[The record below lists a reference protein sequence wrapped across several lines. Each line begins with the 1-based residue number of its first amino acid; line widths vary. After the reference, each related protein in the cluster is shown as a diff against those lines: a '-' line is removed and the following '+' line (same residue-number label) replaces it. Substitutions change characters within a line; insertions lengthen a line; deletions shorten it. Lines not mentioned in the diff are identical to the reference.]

1 MDQTVLRILEYPK
14 VLDMLADKTGSVLGK
29 ELVHA
34 LAPVNDSQ
42 QVEQWLAETAEA
54 RAIVDNAKTLP
65 LGGVRDIRAM
75 VKRCDL
81 GSLLEPHELLAVGG
95 TLAAARRI
103 RAFFGDM
110 LELFP
115 LLTEKSYELTELRSI
130 ENTIEN
136 TINEHGS
143 IRDDASV
150 ELCRLRREIKN
161 IQTRIKERIDSIL
174 HSSENQK
181 YFQDNLV
188 TIRGDRYVIPVK
200 QEYRNQFSGIVHD
213 QSASGATLFIEP
225 MAVVSLNNDLKQAI
239 SAERNEIERI
249 LAKVSSQ
256 IGAEAESIYQN
267 CNVLGEFDLINA
279 KALLS
284 VAMKAERPIMNDK
297 GVLDIRKGRHPLIS
311 GQTVVPID
319 LQLGRDFSVL
329 LVTGPNTGGK
339 TVSLKTAGL
348 FALMAQSGMF
358 IPAEYGSELPV
369 YNSIHADIGDEQSI
383 EQSLSTFS
391 AHMTNL
397 IRILNH
403 VSAKDLVLMD
413 EMGAGTD
420 PDEGAALAMSILDF
434 LLEKR
439 ASVIA
444 TTHYSELKTFAYTR
458 DRIENASVEFDV
470 STLRPT
476 YRLLIG
482 IPGSSN
488 AFAISKRLGL
498 NEEVIEH
505 AKHFLSKEKVEFEEV
520 LSSLQE
526 KKISYSK
533 RLQEIAQTERE
544 VREQKENF
552 LKEQALL
559 REKRNEIIS
568 KAKEDAASLL
578 RQTRRD
584 AGEIIEQLKA
594 QFAVK
599 SDRDRQRALQ
609 TVRNKLKESS
619 VDLPEDEEYIESL
632 RPVSIK
638 TVKPG
643 DRVFVTNLKQEG
655 TVISTQDTEITV
667 QLGIMKI
674 NVPVVNCRQAEGEKK
689 NKNKSKIEHPGGSRE
704 KFTVRDVAREVD
716 VRGMNVE
723 EAILI
728 LEKFLD
734 DAILAGLN
742 EVNVIHGKGTGAL
755 RKGLRAYLSNHPHV
769 KQTMVGEFNQGGDGV
784 TVVKLK

>member
-34 LAPVNDSQ
+34 LAPVNDSL

-115 LLTEKSYELTELRSI
+115 LLTEKSHELTELRSI
-130 ENTIEN
+130 ENSIEN
-136 TINEHGS
+136 TINEHGN

-150 ELCRLRREIKN
+150 ELFRLRREIKN

-256 IGAEAESIYQN
+256 IGAEAQSIYQN

-319 LQLGRDFSVL
+319 LQLGHDFSVL

-397 IRILNH
+397 IKILNH

-444 TTHYSELKTFAYTR
+444 TTHYSELKTFAYAR

-526 KKISYSK
+526 KKITYSK

-632 RPVSIK
+632 RPVSVK
-638 TVKPG
+638 TLRSG

-674 NVPVVNCRQAEGEKK
+674 NVPVVNCRQAEGE
-689 NKNKSKIEHPGGSRE
+689 NKNKKKIENPGGSRE

-769 KQTMVGEFNQGGDGV
+769 KQTLVGEFNQGGDGV